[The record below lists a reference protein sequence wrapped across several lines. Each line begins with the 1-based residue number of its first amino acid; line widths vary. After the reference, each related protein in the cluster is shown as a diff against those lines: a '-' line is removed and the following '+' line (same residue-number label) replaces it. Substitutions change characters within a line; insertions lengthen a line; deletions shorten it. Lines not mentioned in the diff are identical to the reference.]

1 MFAGVRE
8 RDVCY
13 RSEPLKIRES
23 QALLFPPYF
32 FLVVFFILP
41 VLIILI
47 LSFSHNRD
55 FSLGLTLENYIRIL
69 DPLYFKV
76 LLRSVLYAL
85 IATLA
90 ALLIGFPM
98 AYFISFV
105 SPKWKMMFM
114 FLILVPFWTN
124 FLVRIFAWLTILGRQ
139 GLLNSFLI
147 WTGIITEPLH
157 LLHSSGAVVVGL
169 VYGELPFMILP
180 IIAALD
186 RMDVSLLEAATDL
199 GASRL
204 HVFRR
209 IVVPLSIP
217 GIIAGAIFVFIPALG
232 SFVVPDILGGR
243 DSFMIGNTI
252 KNQFM
257 TVRDWS
263 FGSALSMVLMV
274 AVLIGVSAYLKQG
287 KEQSIGMGEYL

>member
-1 MFAGVRE
+1 M
-8 RDVCY
+8 
-13 RSEPLKIRES
+13 KIRES

-32 FLVVFFILP
+32 FLLIFFILP
-41 VLIILI
+41 VLIILV

-55 FSLGLTLENYIRIL
+55 FSQGFTLENYLRIL

-76 LLRSVLYAL
+76 LIRSVVFAV
-85 IATLA
+85 IATGA

-105 SPKWKMMFM
+105 TPKWKMMFM

-139 GLLNSFLI
+139 GLLNSFLL
-147 WTGIITEPLH
+147 WTGIISEPLH
-157 LLHSSGAVVVGL
+157 LLHSSGAVVIGL

-186 RMDVSLLEAATDL
+186 RMDHSLLEAATDL
-199 GASRL
+199 GASRFQ
-204 HVFRR
+204 VFRR
-209 IVVPLSIP
+209 IVVPLAIP

-274 AVLIGVSAYLKQG
+274 AVLLGVSAYLKQG
-287 KEQSIGMGEYL
+287 KEQSMRMGEYL